1 MEKGMSSFLSPT
13 AEREHREYLTT
24 LKHRANIWKKNGYDI
39 GKITERE
46 ILASRLYREERE
58 SLAELKHDVEM
69 HELYFSSFSGTYM
82 PCAAV
87 KRSFGSENNFA
98 YELSRYAEKKKMGF
112 VCVYTDRSGRVGFCD
127 SERLPAGATPR
138 LAIDV
143 SEHAYFRD
151 YGFKK
156 EKYLRAAIARLD
168 FSRLTS
174 AGEGSKS

>member
-24 LKHRANIWKKNGYDI
+24 LKNRANIWKKNGFDI
-39 GKITERE
+39 GKITERD
-46 ILASRLYREERE
+46 ILSSRLHKEERE
-58 SLAELKHDVEM
+58 MLAELKHDVEM

-82 PCAAV
+82 PCASV

-98 YELSRYAEKKKMGF
+98 YELSRFAEKKKLGF
-112 VCVYTDRSGRVGFCD
+112 VCVYTDRSGRVGFCG
-127 SERLPAGATPR
+127 SERLPVGAFPR

-168 FSRLTS
+168 FSRLSPAS
-174 AGEGSKS
+174 ARTKS